1 MANHLKR
8 RQRGSCTVRFF
19 IFPLQFFQKMAK
31 RGKVNFTFL
40 KYAKNSAY
48 FEPRLTIL
56 RHKWTIWQSFLWL
69 LSDMAGHLKR
79 RQRGSCAA
87 RFFVFPLHFL
97 QEMAKGAKLFLPF
110 WNLQR
115 ILLILSPGWPFWGK
129 YWPFGSHFFV
139 IAVRHDWTP
148 KKEAEW
154 QLCGPVFHLPT
165 AFSQNN
171 H

>member
-1 MANHLKR
+1 MIKGPGPGLCLSATTWQPFLWLLSDMANHLKR
-8 RQRGSCTVRFF
+8 RRRGSCTVRFF

-31 RGKVNFTFL
+31 RGKVTFTFL

-115 ILLILSPGWPFWGK
+115 ILLILSPGWPFGGK
-129 YWPFGSHFFV
+129 YWPFGSHFC
-139 IAVRHDWTP
+139 DCCQTWLDT
-148 KKEAEW
+148 
-154 QLCGPVFHLPT
+154 
-165 AFSQNN
+165 
-171 H
+171 